1 MTNRPQL
8 HENFSRDNGVKAG
21 SERSFG
27 LVFAAVFGIV
37 AGWPLIDGAEARL
50 WALIVAGGF
59 LGAALGA
66 PALLRPLNLLWFKF
80 GQALHRVTSPLIMAL
95 LFYSTVTPTAL
106 LMRLFGKDPLNRRF
120 DAQAESYWIIREP
133 PGPAP
138 DSLKNQF

>member
-1 MTNRPQL
+1 MADQPQL
-8 HENFSRDNGVKAG
+8 LEDLDRDDGVKAG

-27 LVFAAVFGIV
+27 VVFAAVFGIV
-37 AGWPLIDGAEARL
+37 AGSPMLDGGELRL

-59 LGAALGA
+59 LAAALAA
-66 PALLRPLNLLWFKF
+66 PGLLRPLNLLWFKF
-80 GQALHRVTSPLIMAL
+80 GQALHRVTSPLIMGL
-95 LFYSTVTPTAL
+95 LFFTTVTPTAL

-138 DSLKNQF
+138 DSLRNQF